1 MICIHVSLT
10 VVKVGLREP
19 SRLVDGGGELEEKK
33 KRGERCERIAFM
45 TAAFINAVMNENCSG
60 SVLMDLMNTEFQC

>member
-33 KRGERCERIAFM
+33 KRKEESDV
-45 TAAFINAVMNENCSG
+45 NASH
-60 SVLMDLMNTEFQC
+60 S